1 MGLSR
6 CARGI
11 LVIAFNACCGPIPLR
26 CAYGGSA
33 GSVLR
38 SQEGSGEDWAFALC
52 ARSFGVRFQG
62 SLWTD
67 PAPLG
72 VWGLRGNGPALAEEA
87 LGRMGLSRFARGALV
102 FASKARCGPIPLR
115 CAYGGSAGTVLRSL
129 RKLWGRIGLSR
140 CARGALVIASKARCG
155 PIPLPLGVG
164 WVFWEADV
172 RRLRGGS
179 RGEGVVGD
187 GAWLGGVLAVST
199 VPHGVF

>member
-1 MGLSR
+1 MSILGGAPKATLVAPRDRSYARRKARGRMGLSR

-62 SLWTD
+62 LLRTD

-72 VWGLRGNGPALAEEA
+72 VWGLRGIGPALAEEA

-102 FASKARCGPIPLR
+102 FASKACSGPIPLR
-115 CAYGGSAGTVLRSL
+115 CAYGGSAGTVLRAL
-129 RKLWGRIGLSR
+129 RKLWGGGAFALCAGGFGVRFQSLLRTDPAAAGGGL
-140 CARGALVIASKARCG
+140 GF
-155 PIPLPLGVG
+155 LG
-164 WVFWEADV
+164 
-172 RRLRGGS
+172 S
-179 RGEGVVGD
+179 
-187 GAWLGGVLAVST
+187 
-199 VPHGVF
+199 